1 MDLYKQIEEA
11 RKSGVDVA
19 LCTIIHTKGST
30 PRKVGAKM
38 LVYASGAIKGTIG
51 GGNLEK
57 EVIKNALNQLKCNE
71 PKLFKHDLLHQHNM
85 CCGGTVEIFIEPIE
99 KMKRLYIFGAGH
111 TGQAL
116 AKMAKVLDFEIFV
129 IDDRKEYINQLTDVL
144 EINKLNVDYKKI
156 LPKLP
161 FNENTYITI
170 LTYEHEIDRDIL
182 SYCIKQPSAY
192 LGMIGSQ
199 RKIEMTKKMFLDAG
213 IATKKQLEKVKMPI
227 GKNIL
232 AETPEEIAISILAE
246 LIEMKNKC
254 HQTSQKGR
262 LLPPLRED

>member
-1 MDLYKQIEEA
+1 MNIYNEIEEI
-11 RKSGVDVA
+11 RKSGVDAA
-19 LCTIIHTKGST
+19 LCTIVHTKGST
-30 PRKVGAKM
+30 PRKVGSKM
-38 LVYASGAIKGTIG
+38 LVYSSGTIKGTIG
-51 GGNLEK
+51 GGSLEK

-116 AKMAKVLDFEIFV
+116 AKFAKVLDFEIFV
-129 IDDRKEYINQLTDVL
+129 IDDRKEYIDQLSAVI
-144 EINKLNVDYKKI
+144 EVNKLNVDYKEI

-161 FNENTYITI
+161 FDKNTYVAI

-192 LGMIGSQ
+192 IGMIGSK
-199 RKIEMTKKMFLDAG
+199 RKVEMTKKMFLDAG
-213 IATKKQLEKVKMPI
+213 IATKKQLNNADMPMGI
-227 GKNIL
+227 DVL
-232 AETPEEIAISILAE
+232 AETPEEIAISILAK
-246 LIEMKNKC
+246 LISIKNK
-254 HQTSQKGR
+254 K
-262 LLPPLRED
+262 

>member
-1 MDLYKQIEEA
+1 MNLYNEIEA
-11 RKSGVDVA
+11 VRKSGVDAV
-19 LCTIIHTKGST
+19 LCTIIHTKGSS

-38 LVYASGAIKGTIG
+38 LVLADGTIKGTIG

-57 EVIKNALNQLKCNE
+57 EVMKNALIQLKKNE

-116 AKMAKVLDFEIFV
+116 AKYALTIDF
-129 IDDRKEYINQLTDVL
+129 
-144 EINKLNVDYKKI
+144 DYKKV
-156 LPKLP
+156 LPTLP
-161 FNENTYITI
+161 FDENTFVVI

-182 SYCIKQPSAY
+182 AYCIKQPYAY

-213 IATKKQLEKVKMPI
+213 IATKKQLEKVNMPI
-227 GKNIL
+227 GKTIL

-246 LIEMKNKC
+246 LIEIKNK
-254 HQTSQKGR
+254 K
-262 LLPPLRED
+262 